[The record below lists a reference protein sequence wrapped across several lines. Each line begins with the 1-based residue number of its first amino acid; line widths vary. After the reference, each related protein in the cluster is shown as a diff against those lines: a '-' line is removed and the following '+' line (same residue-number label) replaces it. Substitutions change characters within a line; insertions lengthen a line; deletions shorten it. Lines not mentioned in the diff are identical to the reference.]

1 MASIGIPID
10 LPPFQMRPLSTKW
23 RLSPLARRLV
33 GLRATGWMTAVRVG
47 NIVFVNT
54 PGDFSGEIAV
64 TWRQMAANKGLDLW
78 ASGFSGEYAGYISP
92 DRYYLDVR
100 DKRGNPQY
108 ETAIMSWF
116 GPHL

>member
-1 MASIGIPID
+1 
-10 LPPFQMRPLSTKW
+10 
-23 RLSPLARRLV
+23 
-33 GLRATGWMTAVRVG
+33 MTAVRVG

-116 GPHL
+116 GPHLEGYLTTLMARMVDSLGKPSSKG